1 MNNSNNRS
9 IKVQLREC
17 TVIRTG
23 KKAYTRYTFEFIIR
37 KDRHKFTSRYSK
49 LHALHQSMKKEINE
63 LPKFPS
69 KDIFT
74 NYTKQK
80 NYQKRAKELLIY
92 FQSLILNPLVLKN
105 ELFIN
110 SIHLT
115 HYFKQLI
122 RLIANNKV
130 YTNSEYYLVIHY
142 WMRNMF
148 GSQSIL
154 PSELINIIDKYCES
168 NIKFDMYRAEDV
180 KVNQFNDNH
189 YSIETDYN
197 MYFACMVSSSYPWHE
212 KGKYSFAVKIIKCG
226 AYNFFGI
233 FAGKNDIPKRIK
245 NIHCSNI
252 EFERI
257 YFFTSNHNKIRHR
270 KKSNICGDWKC
281 EAHTYGTGDIIEV
294 CLSISQ
300 TYNELIVSKNGKRLC
315 REKILV
321 ETGVYYPFVAMINEH
336 NSSYVYEIATSCKE
350 FYMQK

>member
-1 MNNSNNRS
+1 MNNSNYRS

-115 HYFKQLI
+115 YHYFKQLI
-122 RLIANNKV
+122 ILIANEKV
-130 YTNSEYYLVIHY
+130 LLLIIHY
-142 WMRNMF
+142 WMRNVF
-148 GSQSIL
+148 CSQSIL

-168 NIKFDMYRAEDV
+168 NLKFDMYQAEDV
-180 KVNQFNDNH
+180 QVNQFNNNH
-189 YSIETDYN
+189 YYIETNNNTFYPDR
-197 MYFACMVSSSYPWHE
+197 ACMVSSSNPWHE

-270 KKSNICGDWKC
+270 KKYKICGDWKC
-281 EAHTYGTGDIIEV
+281 QANTYGAGDIIEV
-294 CLSISQ
+294 CLNIGQ
-300 TYNELIVSKNGKRLC
+300 QNYIGQPYNELIVSKNGK
-315 REKILV
+315 
-321 ETGVYYPFVAMINEH
+321 
-336 NSSYVYEIATSCKE
+336 
-350 FYMQK
+350 